1 MKKTYLLVGLISSIL
16 GFSQTAI
23 GGINSGSIS
32 SENLMY
38 SVGEIYV
45 IPTNQDETN
54 SGLLGIYYQNFKTL
68 GINELVV
75 ENVSVYPNPTTDFIY
90 FKVNSKAKLSEVEVF
105 DLSGKLIFTQR
116 VNNETIDLQKL
127 SKGTYFL
134 RFKNS
139 TIKPIKIIKN

>member
-23 GGINSGSIS
+23 GGINSGSVS
-32 SENLMY
+32 SENLIY

-68 GINELVV
+68 GINEIVV
-75 ENVSVYPNPTTDFIY
+75 ESVSCLLYTSRCV
-90 FKVNSKAKLSEVEVF
+90 
-105 DLSGKLIFTQR
+105 
-116 VNNETIDLQKL
+116 
-127 SKGTYFL
+127 
-134 RFKNS
+134 
-139 TIKPIKIIKN
+139 

>member
-1 MKKTYLLVGLISSIL
+1 MKKTYLFVGFISSFL
-16 GFSQTAI
+16 VYSQTAI
-23 GGINSGSIS
+23 GGLNSSGMS
-32 SENLMY
+32 SENLIY

-45 IPTNQDETN
+45 VPTNQDETN
-54 SGLLGIYYQNFKTL
+54 SGLLGIFYQNFKTL
-68 GINELVV
+68 GINEIVV
-75 ENVSVYPNPTTDFIY
+75 ENVSIYPNPTTDFIN
-90 FKVNSKAKLSEVEVF
+90 FKVNSKIKLSEVEIF
-105 DLSGKLIFTQR
+105 DLSGKIIFTQR